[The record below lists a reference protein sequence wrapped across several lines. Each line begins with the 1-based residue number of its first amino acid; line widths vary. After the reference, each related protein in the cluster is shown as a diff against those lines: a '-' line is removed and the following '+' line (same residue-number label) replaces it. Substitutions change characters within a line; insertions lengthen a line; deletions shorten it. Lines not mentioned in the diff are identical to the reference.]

1 MLSLAQRSG
10 GRRTER
16 SPEFGQITHNG
27 CPNAR
32 ARGDPHRRWLR
43 RADRPARAGA
53 AAADDVADFF
63 LAELLFA
70 DSGSGATMELGRSAR
85 PPMLLLPAPRSGTGS
100 STNDRKFCST
110 DRRGACSRSRSA
122 AAAGVLNDHAVFGQ
136 ITHNGCPNARA
147 RGDPHRRWLRRA
159 DRPARAG
166 AAAADDVADFFLA
179 ELLFADSGSGAT
191 MELGRS
197 ARPPMLLVPAP
208 RSGTGSSTND
218 RKFCSTDSGG
228 ACFARAALRR
238 PATER
243 SQNLAELP
251 IMVALTRAREA
262 TRIGG
267 GCAEQTD
274 RLEPVQRRLTTSP
287 TSF

>member
-1 MLSLAQRSG
+1 MIGNSAALTEGALALARAAQRRPAS
-10 GRRTER
+10 ER
-16 SPEFGQITHNG
+16 SRVFGQITHKG

-122 AAAGVLNDHAVFGQ
+122 AAAGVLNDHEY
-136 ITHNGCPNARA
+136 
-147 RGDPHRRWLRRA
+147 
-159 DRPARAG
+159 
-166 AAAADDVADFFLA
+166 LA
-179 ELLFADSGSGAT
+179 
-191 MELGRS
+191 
-197 ARPPMLLVPAP
+197 
-208 RSGTGSSTND
+208 
-218 RKFCSTDSGG
+218 K
-228 ACFARAALRR
+228 
-238 PATER
+238 
-243 SQNLAELP
+243 LP